1 MECCNTLH
9 DSVGIAYQVQADTS
23 KIDLDIS
30 NISNTLFHTSRQI
43 LKFWN
48 IENVE
53 KEVTIRQTKT

>member
-1 MECCNTLH
+1 MECGNTLQ